1 MIGSVTLQPVP
12 EDWQRGLVVA
22 AHPDDIEYG
31 TAAAVARWT
40 GQGKE
45 VAYVLA
51 TRGEAGIAGLDPA
64 KSGPLRE
71 HEELRSA
78 AVVGVSTVDFLD
90 HHDGVLEPG
99 LALRRDLAAVI
110 RRRRPEMV
118 VTMHHGWTWGPGAL
132 NSSDHRVL
140 GVAALDAVADA
151 GNEWIFPELRDSGLE
166 PWKARW
172 AAVANITPTHA
183 VDVTATFDTGI
194 ASLCEHRRYLEA
206 LSSDPVEDQARAV
219 LDMVAGRKDG
229 FDAEHA
235 VGFELFSF
243 G

>member
-1 MIGSVTLQPVP
+1 MQPMSLEPMP
-12 EDWQRGLVVA
+12 EEWQRGLVIA

-45 VAYVLA
+45 ISYVLA

-64 KSGPLRE
+64 ESGPLRE
-71 HEELRSA
+71 QEERRSA
-78 AVVGVSTVDFLD
+78 AVVGVSDVDFLD
-90 HHDGVLEPG
+90 HRDGVLESGP
-99 LALRRDLAAVI
+99 ALRRDLAAII

-118 VTMHHGWTWGPGAL
+118 ITMHHGLTWGPGAL

-140 GVAALDAVADA
+140 GIAALDAVADA
-151 GNEWIFPELRDSGLE
+151 GNEWIFPELRDGGLE
-166 PWKARW
+166 PWQPRW

-194 ASLCEHRRYLEA
+194 ASLRAHERYLAA
-206 LSSDPVEDQARAV
+206 LSSDPVEDQAREV